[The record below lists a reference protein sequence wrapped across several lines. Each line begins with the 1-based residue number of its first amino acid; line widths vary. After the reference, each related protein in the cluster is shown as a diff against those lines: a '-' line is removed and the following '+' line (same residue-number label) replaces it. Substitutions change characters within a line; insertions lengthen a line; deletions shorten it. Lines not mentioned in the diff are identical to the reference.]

1 MILLI
6 MLESSIEDGLLKI
19 CGKGKDYVDLKIRYF
34 LGRLKN
40 IFFLFKRMFI
50 VVNV

>member
-19 CGKGKDYVDLKIRYF
+19 CGKGKDYVDLKIRHF
-34 LGRLKN
+34 LGRLIKEY
-40 IFFLFKRMFI
+40 FFF
-50 VVNV
+50 V